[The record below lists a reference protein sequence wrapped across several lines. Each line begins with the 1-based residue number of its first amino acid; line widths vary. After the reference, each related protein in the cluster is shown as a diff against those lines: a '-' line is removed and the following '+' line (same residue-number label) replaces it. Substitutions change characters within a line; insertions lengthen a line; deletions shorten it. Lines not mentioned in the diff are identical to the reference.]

1 MNVRLVLAACV
12 LLFMCAVMV
21 VLARRLHGV
30 APVRLLVNLLFPLS
44 QLCIVAFLLYYAVEY
59 DLPWWMFVLTA
70 AMGVLCGPVDLL
82 LFKALRE
89 SEEREL
95 SRERVRLLEE
105 QLEAQQD
112 YLRRL
117 SADVDEARRIRKEVA
132 SELESVDALL
142 DLREADQ
149 ASKGLMRA
157 VGIMDSACKHYCGH
171 RVVDA
176 LVSMKA
182 ATCEKAGIRLTVD
195 LALDDDVAL
204 PSVELCAVFS
214 NLLDN
219 AINACSSLPEDER
232 FVELKARVDAGYL
245 VARMENGCE
254 PTAFAGRRHAAKP
267 RGAGLPE
274 HGWGLGILRSL
285 AARHDGKLEVSQEAG
300 VFTTTVILKVPAA
313 DGSSR

>member
-21 VLARRLHGV
+21 VLARRLRGL
-30 APVRLLVNLLFPLS
+30 APMRLLINLLFPLS

-70 AMGVLCGPVDLL
+70 AMGILCGPVDLL

-117 SADVDEARRIRKEVA
+117 STDVDEAHRIRKEVA
-132 SELESVDALL
+132 GELELVDALL
-142 DLREADQ
+142 DLREAEQ

-157 VGIMDSACKHYCGH
+157 VDIMDSARKHYCGH

-182 ATCEKAGIRLTVD
+182 AACEKAGIRLTVD

-219 AINACSSLPEDER
+219 AIGACSSLPEGQR

-245 VARMENGCE
+245 VVRMENSCT
-254 PTAFAGRRHAAKP
+254 PTTLVERRRAMKP
-267 RGAGLPE
+267 RGTGLPE
-274 HGWGLGILRSL
+274 HGWGLSILSSL
-285 AARHDGKLEVSQEAG
+285 AARHDGRLETAQEES
-300 VFTTTVILKVPAA
+300 VFTTAVILKV
-313 DGSSR
+313 GG